1 MIMKE
6 FLLGVYVRGMKK
18 RHPEKILFVVCIL
31 IALAIIFSKS
41 GQVALQEKE
50 KKELVKLYGANPV
63 VNPVVD
69 AAGHEQT
76 RSTRARPKVSK
87 LREQAIQAAKDEHI
101 ENEARKGVLS
111 STLSAEVGKGEVLVT
126 GGYQTADGNFHYTML
141 RPELVQSADGSKAIK
156 MSPKQFVMTPE
167 AVQKLGLDSLST
179 PEDHK
184 LQHGEVWSAQALE
197 DFISGVRR
205 DNKNITIMSW
215 PTIIMNEPSDAAT
228 IRLDPPGHKG
238 ADKSPFG
245 FYMSMTSQ
253 MTEDDAA
260 FDIDLNV
267 EFPKGSKAFAES
279 GEAGP

>member
-18 RHPEKILFVVCIL
+18 RHPGKILFVVCIL

-50 KKELVKLYGANPV
+50 KKELVKLSGA
-63 VNPVVD
+63 NPVVD

-76 RSTRARPKVSK
+76 RSTRASPKVSK
-87 LREQAIQAAKDEHI
+87 LREQAIQAAKDELL
-101 ENEARKGVLS
+101 ENEARKRTLS

-156 MSPKQFVMTPE
+156 MTPKQYALPPE
-167 AVQKLGLDSLST
+167 VVQKLGLDSLST
-179 PEDHK
+179 PEGHM

-228 IRLDPPGHKG
+228 VRLDPPGHKG

-279 GEAGP
+279 GEVGP

>member
-76 RSTRARPKVSK
+76 RSTRASPKVSK

-156 MSPKQFVMTPE
+156 MSPTQYALPPE
-167 AVQKLGLDSLST
+167 VVQKLGLDSLST

-197 DFISGVRR
+197 DFISGVGGI
-205 DNKNITIMSW
+205 KNIGIMSW

-279 GEAGP
+279 GEVGP

>member
-18 RHPEKILFVVCIL
+18 GHPGKILFVVCIL
-31 IALAIIFSKS
+31 MALAIIFSKS

-87 LREQAIQAAKDEHI
+87 LREQAIQAAKDERLQ
-101 ENEARKGVLS
+101 NEARKGVLS

-156 MSPKQFVMTPE
+156 MSPTQYALPPE

-179 PEDHK
+179 PEGHM

-197 DFISGVRR
+197 DFISGVG
-205 DNKNITIMSW
+205 DTKNIGVVGWPSLISPQGHEGTI
-215 PTIIMNEPSDAAT
+215 EFVRAGD
-228 IRLDPPGHKG
+228 KG
-238 ADKSPFG
+238 ADKSPLV
-245 FYMSMTSQ
+245 YSMRMTSQ
-253 MTEDDAA
+253 MTEDGAA
-260 FDIDLNV
+260 FDIDFNV
-267 EFPKGSKAFAES
+267 EVPNAFPEF

>member
-18 RHPEKILFVVCIL
+18 RHPGKILFVVCIL

-50 KKELVKLYGANPV
+50 KKELVKLSGA
-63 VNPVVD
+63 NPVVD

-76 RSTRARPKVSK
+76 RSTRASPKVSK
-87 LREQAIQAAKDEHI
+87 LREQAIQAAKDERL
-101 ENEARKGVLS
+101 ENEARKRTLS

-156 MSPKQFVMTPE
+156 MSPTQYALPPE
-167 AVQKLGLDSLST
+167 VVEKLGLDSLST
-179 PEDHK
+179 PEGHM

-197 DFISGVRR
+197 DFISGVG
-205 DNKNITIMSW
+205 DTKNIYVVGWPSLISPQGHEGTI
-215 PTIIMNEPSDAAT
+215 EFVRAGD
-228 IRLDPPGHKG
+228 KG
-238 ADKSPFG
+238 ADKSPLV
-245 FYMSMTSQ
+245 YSMRMTSQ
-253 MTEDDAA
+253 MTEDGAA

-267 EFPKGSKAFAES
+267 EVPKAFPEF
-279 GEAGP
+279 GEAEP

>member
-1 MIMKE
+1 MKE

-18 RHPEKILFVVCIL
+18 RHPGKILFVVCIL

-50 KKELVKLYGANPV
+50 KKELVKLSGANPV
-63 VNPVVD
+63 VDPVVD

-87 LREQAIQAAKDEHI
+87 LREQAIQAAKDERLQ
-101 ENEARKGVLS
+101 NEARKGVLS

-156 MSPKQFVMTPE
+156 MTPTQYALPPE

-197 DFISGVRR
+197 DFISGARGI
-205 DNKNITIMSW
+205 KNIG
-215 PTIIMNEPSDAAT
+215 IIGFGSI
-228 IRLDPPGHKG
+228 IRPPGHEAEISFVTPG
-238 ADKSPFG
+238 FLVAADKSPFG
-245 FYMSMTSQ
+245 LYMSMTSQ

-267 EFPKGSKAFAES
+267 EIPKGSKAFAES
-279 GEAGP
+279 GEVGP